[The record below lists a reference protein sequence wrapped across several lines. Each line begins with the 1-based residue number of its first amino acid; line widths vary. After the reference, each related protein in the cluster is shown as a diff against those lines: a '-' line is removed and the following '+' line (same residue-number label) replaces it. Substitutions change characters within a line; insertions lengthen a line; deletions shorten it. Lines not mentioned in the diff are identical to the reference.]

1 MNNINWFPGHIAK
14 AINELK
20 TKLSLVDVV
29 VELKD
34 ARVPLSSSYSDLNK
48 IIGSKPHLIILNKAD
63 LADIFMVKKFVE
75 YFKNNFNKNVLTTSS
90 HNHSDVKAIVQAIL
104 NLAKPQIDKLVVRG
118 LNPRPA
124 RVMVIGMPNVG
135 KSSFINKLVK
145 KAKTKTGA
153 KAGVTRQL
161 SWVRINPKLDLLDT
175 PGIIPIKLENQLSA
189 IKLASVN
196 GVSENAY
203 SHEFV
208 ASELLK
214 ILYDKYPSQI
224 KAFYNLT
231 SDNSSID
238 LQMIAKSRNLL
249 IKNANPNIERAAFMV
264 LNDFRNAKIGKFTLD
279 ELPNDNPNL

>member
-20 TKLSLVDVV
+20 AKLNLVDVV

-34 ARVPLSSSYSDLNK
+34 ARVPLSSSYSELNK
-48 IIGSKPHLIILNKAD
+48 IIGSKPRLVVLNKAD

-75 YFKNNFNKNVLTTSS
+75 YFKNSLDTNVLTTSS

-104 NLAKPQIDKLVVRG
+104 NLAKPQIDKLVTRG

-124 RVMVIGMPNVG
+124 RVMIIGMPNVG

-175 PGIIPIKLENQLSA
+175 PGIIPVKLTNQLDA
-189 IKLASVN
+189 VKLASVN

-214 ILYDKYPSQI
+214 ILFYKYPNELLN
-224 KAFYNLT
+224 FYKL
-231 SDNSSID
+231 SDD
-238 LQMIAKSRNLL
+238 VTGVELEMIAKSRNLL
-249 IKNANPNIERAAFMV
+249 MKNANPNIERAAFMV

-279 ELPNDNPNL
+279 DLPIN

>member
-20 TKLSLVDVV
+20 AKLNLVDVV

-34 ARVPLSSSYSDLNK
+34 ARVPLSSSYSELNK
-48 IIGSKPHLIILNKAD
+48 IIGSKPRLVVLNKAD
-63 LADIFMVKKFVE
+63 LADIFMVKKFVD
-75 YFKNNFNKNVLTTSS
+75 YFKNNLNTNVLTTSS
-90 HNHSDVKAIVQAIL
+90 HNYSDVKAIVQAIL
-104 NLAKPQIDKLVVRG
+104 NLAKPQIDKLVTRG

-124 RVMVIGMPNVG
+124 RVMIIGMPNVG

-175 PGIIPIKLENQLSA
+175 PGIIPVKLTNQLDA
-189 IKLASVN
+189 VKLASVN

-214 ILYDKYPSQI
+214 ILFYKYPNELLN
-224 KAFYNLT
+224 FYKL
-231 SDNSSID
+231 SDD
-238 LQMIAKSRNLL
+238 VTGVELEMIAKSRNLL
-249 IKNANPNIERAAFMV
+249 MKNANPNIERAAFMV

-279 ELPNDNPNL
+279 DLPIN

>member
-20 TKLSLVDVV
+20 AKLNLVDVV

-34 ARVPLSSSYSDLNK
+34 ARVPLSSSYSELNR
-48 IIGSKPHLIILNKAD
+48 IIGSKPRLVVLNKAD
-63 LADIFMVKKFVE
+63 LADIFMVKKFVD
-75 YFKNNFNKNVLTTSS
+75 YFKNNLNTNVLTTSS

-104 NLAKPQIDKLVVRG
+104 NLAKPQIDKLVTRG

-124 RVMVIGMPNVG
+124 RVMIIGMPNVG

-175 PGIIPIKLENQLSA
+175 PGIIPVKLTNQLDA
-189 IKLASVN
+189 VKLASVN

-214 ILYDKYPSQI
+214 ILFYKYPNELLN
-224 KAFYNLT
+224 FYKL
-231 SDNSSID
+231 SDD
-238 LQMIAKSRNLL
+238 VTGVELEMIAKSRNLL
-249 IKNANPNIERAAFMV
+249 MKNANPNIERAAFMV

-279 ELPNDNPNL
+279 DLPIN

>member
-34 ARVPLSSSYSDLNK
+34 ARIPLSSSYSELNK

-63 LADIFMVKKFVE
+63 LADNFLVKKFVE
-75 YFKNNFNKNVLTTSS
+75 YYKNSFNTYALSTSS
-90 HNHSDVKAIVQAIL
+90 HNQADSKVIVDAIL
-104 NLAKPQIDKLVVRG
+104 KLAKPQIEKLVSRG

-175 PGIIPIKLENQLSA
+175 PGIIPVKLENQLSA

-214 ILYDKYPSQI
+214 ILYDKYPNELMN
-224 KAFYNLT
+224 FYKLD
-231 SDNSSID
+231 SDNNTVD

-264 LNDFRNAKIGKFTLD
+264 LNDFRNAKIGKFTLE
-279 ELPNDNPNL
+279 ELPN

>member
-34 ARVPLSSSYSDLNK
+34 ARIPLSSSYLELDK
-48 IIGSKPHLIILNKAD
+48 IIGSKPHLIVLNKAD
-63 LADIFMVKKFVE
+63 LADNFMVKKFIE
-75 YFKNNFNKNVLTTSS
+75 YFKNTLNTNILTTSS

-145 KAKTKTGA
+145 KSKTKTGA

-214 ILYDKYPSQI
+214 ILYDKYPNELKS
-224 KAFYNLT
+224 FYNIDD
-231 SDNSSID
+231 DNLSID

-279 ELPNDNPNL
+279 DVPE

>member
-34 ARVPLSSSYSDLNK
+34 ARIPLSSSYLELDK

-63 LADIFMVKKFVE
+63 LADNFMVKKFIE
-75 YFKNNFNKNVLTTSS
+75 YFKNTLNTNILTTSS
-90 HNHSDVKAIVQAIL
+90 HNHSDVKAIVDAIL
-104 NLAKPQIDKLVVRG
+104 KLAKPQIEKLVSRG

-124 RVMVIGMPNVG
+124 RVMIIGMPNVG

-145 KAKTKTGA
+145 KSKTKTGA

-214 ILYDKYPSQI
+214 ILYDKYPNELKS
-224 KAFYNLT
+224 FYNIDDGNL
-231 SDNSSID
+231 SID

-249 IKNANPNIERAAFMV
+249 IKNANPNIKRAAFMV

-279 ELPNDNPNL
+279 DVPE

>member
-175 PGIIPIKLENQLSA
+175 PGIIPIKLENQLGA

-224 KAFYNLT
+224 KAFYNLN

-279 ELPNDNPNL
+279 ELPNDN

>member
-20 TKLSLVDVV
+20 AKLSLVDVV

-34 ARVPLSSSYSDLNK
+34 ARVPLSSSYCDLNK

-63 LADIFMVKKFVE
+63 LADNFMLKKFVE
-75 YFKNNFNKNVLTTSS
+75 YFKNINNTIVLATSS
-90 HNHSDVKAIVQAIL
+90 HNHGDVKAIVEAIL
-104 NLAKPQIDKLVVRG
+104 NLAKPQIEKLVARG

-124 RVMVIGMPNVG
+124 RVMIIGMPNVG

-175 PGIIPIKLENQLSA
+175 PGIIPVKLTNQLDA
-189 IKLASVN
+189 VKLACVN

-203 SHEFV
+203 SHEYD

-214 ILYDKYPSQI
+214 ILFYKYP
-224 KAFYNLT
+224 KELKNFYKLSNEFT
-231 SDNSSID
+231 YVD
-238 LQMIAKSRNLL
+238 LEMIAKSRNL
-249 IKNANPNIERAAFMV
+249 IMKNANLNIERAAFMV

-279 ELPNDNPNL
+279 ELPNL

>member
-1 MNNINWFPGHIAK
+1 M
-14 AINELK
+14 
-20 TKLSLVDVV
+20 
-29 VELKD
+29 
-34 ARVPLSSSYSDLNK
+34 
-48 IIGSKPHLIILNKAD
+48 
-63 LADIFMVKKFVE
+63 
-75 YFKNNFNKNVLTTSS
+75 
-90 HNHSDVKAIVQAIL
+90 
-104 NLAKPQIDKLVVRG
+104 
-118 LNPRPA
+118 
-124 RVMVIGMPNVG
+124 
-135 KSSFINKLVK
+135 
-145 KAKTKTGA
+145 
-153 KAGVTRQL
+153 
-161 SWVRINPKLDLLDT
+161 LDT

>member
-34 ARVPLSSSYSDLNK
+34 ARIPLSSSYLELDK
-48 IIGSKPHLIILNKAD
+48 IIGSKPHLIVLNKAD
-63 LADIFMVKKFVE
+63 LADNFMVKKFIE
-75 YFKNNFNKNVLTTSS
+75 YFKNTLNTNILTTSS

-145 KAKTKTGA
+145 KSKTKTGA

-214 ILYDKYPSQI
+214 ILYDKYPNELKS
-224 KAFYNLT
+224 FYNIDD
-231 SDNSSID
+231 DNLSID

-279 ELPNDNPNL
+279 DVTE

>member
-20 TKLSLVDVV
+20 SKLSLVDVV

-34 ARVPLSSSYSDLNK
+34 ARIPLSSSYLELNR

-63 LADIFMVKKFVE
+63 LADNFMVKKFIE
-75 YFKNNFNKNVLTTSS
+75 YFKNTYNTYTLSTSS
-90 HNHSDVKAIVQAIL
+90 HNQADTKVIINAIL
-104 NLAKPQIDKLVVRG
+104 KLAKPQIEKLVSRG

-214 ILYDKYPSQI
+214 ILYDKYPNELI
-224 KAFYNLT
+224 DFYKLACEKLA
-231 SDNSSID
+231 ID

-279 ELPNDNPNL
+279 ELPN

>member
-20 TKLSLVDVV
+20 TKLSLIDVV

-34 ARVPLSSSYSDLNK
+34 ARIPLSSSYIELDK
-48 IIGSKPHLIILNKAD
+48 IIGSKPRLVILNKAD
-63 LADIFMVKKFVE
+63 LADIFMVKKFIE
-75 YFKNNFNKNVLTTSS
+75 YFKNTLNTNILTTSS

-145 KAKTKTGA
+145 KAKTKIGA

-161 SWVRINPKLDLLDT
+161 SWVRINPKIDLLDT

-214 ILYDKYPSQI
+214 ILYDKYPNELKS
-224 KAFYNLT
+224 FYNLNV
-231 SDNSSID
+231 DNSLID

-249 IKNANPNIERAAFMV
+249 VKKAEPDIERAAFMV

-279 ELPNDNPNL
+279 ELPNDN

>member
-34 ARVPLSSSYSDLNK
+34 ARIPLSSSYLELDK
-48 IIGSKPHLIILNKAD
+48 IIGSKPHLIVLNKAD
-63 LADIFMVKKFVE
+63 LADNFMVKKFIE
-75 YFKNNFNKNVLTTSS
+75 YFKNTLNTNILTTSS
-90 HNHSDVKAIVQAIL
+90 HNHSDVKAIVDAIL
-104 NLAKPQIDKLVVRG
+104 KLAKPQIEKLVSRG

-124 RVMVIGMPNVG
+124 RVMIIGMPNVG

-145 KAKTKTGA
+145 KSKTKTGA

-214 ILYDKYPSQI
+214 ILYDKYPNELKS
-224 KAFYNLT
+224 FYNIDDGNL
-231 SDNSSID
+231 SID

-279 ELPNDNPNL
+279 DVPE

>member
-20 TKLSLVDVV
+20 TKISLVDVV

-34 ARVPLSSSYSDLNK
+34 ARIPLSSSYLELDK
-48 IIGSKPHLIILNKAD
+48 IIGSKPHLIVLNKVD
-63 LADIFMVKKFVE
+63 LADNFIVKKFIE
-75 YFKNNFNKNVLTTSS
+75 YFKNTLNTNILTTSS
-90 HNHSDVKAIVQAIL
+90 HNHSDVKAVVQAIL
-104 NLAKPQIDKLVVRG
+104 NLAKPQIDNLVVRG

-214 ILYDKYPSQI
+214 ILYDKYPNELKS
-224 KAFYNLT
+224 FYNIDDGNL
-231 SDNSSID
+231 SID

-279 ELPNDNPNL
+279 DVPE

>member
-20 TKLSLVDVV
+20 AKLNLVDVV

-34 ARVPLSSSYSDLNK
+34 ARVPLSSSYSELNK
-48 IIGSKPHLIILNKAD
+48 IIGSKPRLVVLNKAD
-63 LADIFMVKKFVE
+63 LADIFMVKKFVD
-75 YFKNNFNKNVLTTSS
+75 YFKNNLNTNVLTTSS

-104 NLAKPQIDKLVVRG
+104 NLAKPQIDKLVTRG

-124 RVMVIGMPNVG
+124 RVMIIGMPNVG

-175 PGIIPIKLENQLSA
+175 PGIIPVKLTNQLDA
-189 IKLASVN
+189 VKLASVN

-214 ILYDKYPSQI
+214 ILFYKYPNELLN
-224 KAFYNLT
+224 FYKL
-231 SDNSSID
+231 SDD
-238 LQMIAKSRNLL
+238 VTGVELEMIAKSRNLL
-249 IKNANPNIERAAFMV
+249 MKNANPNIERAAFMV

-279 ELPNDNPNL
+279 DLPIN

>member
-34 ARVPLSSSYSDLNK
+34 ARIPLSSSYLELNK

-63 LADIFMVKKFVE
+63 IADNFMVNKFVE
-75 YFKNNFNKNVLTTSS
+75 YYKNSCNTYALSTSS
-90 HNHSDVKAIVQAIL
+90 HNQADAKVIIEQIL
-104 NLAKPQIDKLVVRG
+104 KLAKPQIEKLVARG

-175 PGIIPIKLENQLSA
+175 PGIIPVKLENQLNA

-208 ASELLK
+208 AFELLK
-214 ILYDKYPSQI
+214 ILYDKYPKELMS
-224 KAFYNLT
+224 FYKLDSN
-231 SDNSSID
+231 NSSID

-249 IKNANPNIERAAFMV
+249 IKNANPDIERAAFMV

-279 ELPNDNPNL
+279 ELPIQS